1 MSLYPHI
8 FTLHSLAF
16 SETEKEEARD
26 VMARSFAQV
35 KAGMLSV
42 LCEDSRVTPKA
53 FSEAFPREDFVE
65 FVFESLLSLLMT
77 QSGSCSVLTEV
88 IHRVIY

>member
-1 MSLYPHI
+1 
-8 FTLHSLAF
+8 
-16 SETEKEEARD
+16 
-26 VMARSFAQV
+26 
-35 KAGMLSV
+35 MLSV